1 MPLDHPGTRKTSVPP
16 PSSFFSGK
24 GLAYLQRTTQMPP
37 SFCCPLP
44 LSLILKPPFLYLL
57 IQACLKEM
65 TNHASFCSYCGT
77 LSLSLGTKCM
87 TKGGTPAS
95 WTWRLSRAWVEFLL
109 RRGFGAQ
116 FEQNPS
122 AQGGKAGNQYFRF
135 PSQFFFSFR
144 SSESEERWWREEAP
158 SLQSYWFICIATL
171 ITNY

>member
-95 WTWRLSRAWVEFLL
+95 WTWRLSRA
-109 RRGFGAQ
+109 Q

-144 SSESEERWWREEAP
+144 SSESEER
-158 SLQSYWFICIATL
+158 
-171 ITNY
+171 